1 MINVS
6 YLCSGIQNLG
16 KMIKESVVN
25 IDSKKMNY
33 YRLSSGFKDAN
44 NSYLK
49 YNESYISKII

>member
-1 MINVS
+1 MINIY

-16 KMIKESVVN
+16 KIIKDSVN
-25 IDSKKMNY
+25 IDSKQMNY

-44 NSYLK
+44 NSFLK

>member
-16 KMIKESVVN
+16 KMMKESVN

-44 NSYLK
+44 NSFLK
-49 YNESYISKII
+49 YNESYISKIV

>member
-1 MINVS
+1 MINIS
-6 YLCSGIQNLG
+6 YLCSGMQHIG
-16 KMIKESVVN
+16 KMIKESVN

-49 YNESYISKII
+49 YNESYISKIV

>member
-6 YLCSGIQNLG
+6 YLCSGMQNLG
-16 KMIKESVVN
+16 KMIKESVT

-49 YNESYISKII
+49 YKESYISKIV